1 MFSFFVLEMAS
12 CHLSRSQDF
21 RYGEINAV
29 CGEGR
34 AHVS

>member
-1 MFSFFVLEMAS
+1 MFSFSVLEMAS

-21 RYGEINAV
+21 RKGEINAV

-34 AHVS
+34 ARVS

>member
-29 CGEGR
+29 CEGR